1 MIKYVAAS
9 FALLLSFAPSVA
21 LAQDAEAG
29 KAGFR
34 KSAARHNAATTANQL
49 GPHPQGVAD
58 RPPEASKDTTIR
70 KR

>member
-29 KAGFR
+29 KAVFR
-34 KSAARHNAATTANQL
+34 KCAACHNAETTANKL
-49 GPHPQGVAD
+49 GPPVQGVVD
-58 RPPEASKDTTIR
+58 GPPEASKDTTIR